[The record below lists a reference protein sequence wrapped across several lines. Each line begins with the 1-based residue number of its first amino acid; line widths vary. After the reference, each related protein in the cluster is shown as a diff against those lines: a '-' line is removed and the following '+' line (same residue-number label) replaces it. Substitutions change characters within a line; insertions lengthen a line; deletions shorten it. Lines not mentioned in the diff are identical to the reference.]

1 MATIQDVATQAGV
14 SVATVSRVINESPR
28 VSPDARAR
36 VLEAIGRL
44 DYRPNLLGRNLR
56 RTEARVVLVVLP
68 SISNPFYAR
77 IVEGIEDVARVEG
90 FNVLLCNTGDEAER
104 ERVYL
109 GMLSQRLADGA
120 ILMAPSLRVD
130 ELELLCHAH
139 PLVQCCEFHAGATVS
154 HVSVDDRAAARD
166 AVRYLLSLG
175 HRRIALVASHG
186 SLVSDHCRFDGYRDA
201 LAEADVPFD
210 PELVAYGRYDFA
222 TGRACGDAFFA
233 LPPPRRPTAVFA
245 ISDLAALGVVQAARA
260 AGLRVPE
267 DVGVVGFDDIA
278 FASMVDP
285 PLTTI
290 AQPQYDLGRTAAEI
304 LFRQLRDPAAPPEDR
319 FLPHRLVIRR
329 ST

>member
-130 ELELLCHAH
+130 ELELLHRLFA
-139 PLVQCCEFHAGATVS
+139 PSPEE
-154 HVSVDDRAAARD
+154 AAR
-166 AVRYLLSLG
+166 
-175 HRRIALVASHG
+175 
-186 SLVSDHCRFDGYRDA
+186 
-201 LAEADVPFD
+201 E
-210 PELVAYGRYDFA
+210 
-222 TGRACGDAFFA
+222 
-233 LPPPRRPTAVFA
+233 TAVEEE
-245 ISDLAALGVVQAARA
+245 LKRR
-260 AGLRVPE
+260 GL
-267 DVGVVGFDDIA
+267 
-278 FASMVDP
+278 
-285 PLTTI
+285 
-290 AQPQYDLGRTAAEI
+290 
-304 LFRQLRDPAAPPEDR
+304 
-319 FLPHRLVIRR
+319 
-329 ST
+329 